1 MLLYLHFPIHETDE
15 KLGFLNV
22 SLGCTSKL
30 NDQFSKKEILIFMQ
44 QLCVSLS
51 AENIA
56 PSLNKGKNWKMSL
69 VIVMKCRQTL
79 NGRLN
84 AIYCPFWFYV

>member
-1 MLLYLHFPIHETDE
+1 
-15 KLGFLNV
+15 
-22 SLGCTSKL
+22 
-30 NDQFSKKEILIFMQ
+30 MQ